1 MTIAEYLLQLN
12 SIRNDLDGA
21 IEALGATPG
30 PRFATFASSILDRA
44 DAIIASLAQI
54 AGEAQDDIDEA
65 LTSIADSKN
74 ELYDAIVAK
83 GGTLAEDAPLSDYAD
98 AVDGISAGE
107 FPAGISFAFSLSISL
122 DFSDIVFPDAATRTD
137 TQYMFYNCS
146 ALQTLT
152 LPEGFGAAITNAYS
166 MFYYCVALQS
176 LTLPEG
182 FGAAIT
188 NAYSMFDYCI
198 ALQTLTL
205 PEGFGAAITNA
216 YNMFS
221 YCVALQS
228 LTLPEGFGAAITSAS
243 AMFQGCRH
251 LQTISKFSLASVSNT
266 SQAFYSC
273 SALENVGGFTGLKIS
288 LSLSS
293 AIHLTLQSVVN
304 IVTEAAAVN
313 TAQTLTLHAN
323 AYARAQA
330 DTEVYEYNGNTY
342 TGIIALANAKGW
354 TIASA

>member
-1 MTIAEYLLQLN
+1 MDFTITQAFLAEYIIPNDSQEISADVLN
-12 SIRNDLDGA
+12 SA
-21 IEALGATPG
+21 FQALM
-30 PRFATFASSILDRA
+30 A
-44 DAIIASLAQI
+44 DIDAGLASLA
-54 AGEAQDDIDEA
+54 DDIAAAVVEA
-65 LTSIADSKN
+65 FGESIGAAADNALAAKESADTAATN
-74 ELYDAIVAK
+74 SGDAKTAAEGAK
-83 GGTLAEDAPLSDYAD
+83 ASAD
-98 AVDGISAGE
+98 AANVNVGDVGSALEAILDNRTPLPSGLC
-107 FPAGISFAFSLSISL
+107 FAYTSYSSAITVLDLSGC
-122 DFSDIVFPDAATRTD
+122 VFPDAATRTD
-137 TQYMFYNCS
+137 AQYMFYNCS
-146 ALQTLT
+146 ALQ
-152 LPEGFGAAITNAYS
+152 S
-166 MFYYCVALQS
+166 
-176 LTLPEG
+176 
-182 FGAAIT
+182 
-188 NAYSMFDYCI
+188 
-198 ALQTLTL
+198 LTL